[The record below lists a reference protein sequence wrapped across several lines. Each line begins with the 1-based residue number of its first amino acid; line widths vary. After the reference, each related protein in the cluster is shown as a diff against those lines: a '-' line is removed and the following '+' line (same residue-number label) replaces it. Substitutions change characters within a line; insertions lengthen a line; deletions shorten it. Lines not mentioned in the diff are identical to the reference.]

1 MLKITINT
9 GEGCSLESKGNGF
22 EYLNDCVNAIMA
34 MCETIGSRFGGDHE
48 LSVNI
53 MQIIFDRA
61 IDNYGNGDSIVTPV
75 KYATMK
81 TLGDL
86 LDE

>member
-1 MLKITINT
+1 MLKIEINKDLD
-9 GEGCSLESKGNGF
+9 GMIEVSGNGH
-22 EYLNDCVNAIMA
+22 ELVLDCMNAIMA
-34 MCETIGSRFGGDHE
+34 MCETIGSRFGGNHE

-53 MQIIFDRA
+53 MQIIFNKA

-86 LDE
+86 LNE